1 MARVADY
8 YQSGDSCGR
17 TSRLVARHAI
27 ALRWL
32 GRGRDGRLLDIG
44 CAQGMFCEAAGQLGW
59 DVRGCDL
66 NDTYLREARERGI
79 SVEKFDVT
87 ERWPYEAGYFA
98 AVHASA
104 LLEHLFDYHAF
115 LREVR
120 RCLAP
125 DGLLIVSV
133 PNLAYIKCRLELLVG
148 RMPSWL
154 RHYEHIR
161 GWTPRDLIREVTS
174 QGFRYVRRAG
184 AFQRGGALRTI
195 IAKWL
200 PDMAAEF
207 VCQFSLDEAARR

>member
-1 MARVADY
+1 MTGVRDY
-8 YQSGDSCGR
+8 YQSGDSAGR
-17 TSRLVARHAI
+17 TSRLVARHLI

-32 GRGRDGRLLDIG
+32 GRGSGRLLDIG
-44 CAQGMFCEAAGQLGW
+44 CAQGMFCTAATELGW
-59 DVRGCDL
+59 HACGCDL
-66 NDTYLREARERGI
+66 NDTYLSEARERGI
-79 SVEKFDVT
+79 PVEKFDVT
-87 ERWPYEAGYFA
+87 ERWPYEADYFA

-125 DGLLIVSV
+125 GGLLIVSV

-148 RMPSWL
+148 RVPSWI
-154 RHYEHIR
+154 RDYEHIR

-174 QGFRYVRRAG
+174 HGFRYVQRAG
-184 AFQRGGALRTI
+184 AFQQRSALRTF
-195 IAKWL
+195 IATCL

-207 VCQFSLDEAARR
+207 VCQFSLSETARS